1 MEYLLFSLWIALMVI
16 MLGKTILAHR
26 SLKKLLDRK

>member
-1 MEYLLFSLWIALMVI
+1 MEYLLFSLWIALMVLL
-16 MLGKTILAHR
+16 LGKTILAHR